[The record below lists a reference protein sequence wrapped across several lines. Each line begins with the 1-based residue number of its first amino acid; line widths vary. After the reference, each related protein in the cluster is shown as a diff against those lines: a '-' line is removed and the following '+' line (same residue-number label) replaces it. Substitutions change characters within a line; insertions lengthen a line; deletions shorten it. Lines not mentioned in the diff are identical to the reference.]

1 MAADFLVPLRYRHWV
16 GKDGVIYWNATWNAS
31 NFAQATTVANW
42 GELGMILL
50 GKLVKLDAL
59 TLKVTAAGP
68 GGLYR
73 TNITTLPGSQQSMPW
88 GEMKTAAYALDYLKF
103 EGDFPYQVTS
113 GNVSQVGLSIG
124 ADAYADTD
132 DLVMYV
138 TGRGY
143 PVIKSA
149 EDGK

>member
-16 GKDGVIYWNATWNAS
+16 GKDGVIYWNATWSAS
-31 NFAQATTVANW
+31 NFAQVTTSAYW
-42 GELGMILL
+42 GELGGILL
-50 GKLVKLDAL
+50 GKLVKLDAI
-59 TLKVTAAGP
+59 TLKVTATAAG
-68 GGLYR
+68 GVYR

-88 GEMKTAAYALDYLKF
+88 DEMKTAAFATDYLKF

-124 ADAYADTD
+124 ALNYAATD
-132 DLVMYV
+132 DLAMYV

-149 EDGK
+149 EDCK